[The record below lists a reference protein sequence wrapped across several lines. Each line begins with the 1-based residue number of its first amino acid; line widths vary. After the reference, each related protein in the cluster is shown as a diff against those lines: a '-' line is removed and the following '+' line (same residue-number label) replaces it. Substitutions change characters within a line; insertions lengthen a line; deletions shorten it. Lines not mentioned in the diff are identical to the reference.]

1 MRPWFRVPNFLP
13 LLEPGEAAAWIFL
26 LGSWHNGHNPG
37 INETRRKT
45 GWGAGRTTAFIKT
58 VAEWAESNGADVPEV
73 RRKNL
78 GNTCGTGAER
88 ERNGSGTPGASEN
101 ADNRQAPEQ
110 QRNGSGTG
118 AERERNDSRA
128 RDLLSEREEKTEKR
142 EERGERPPPQTAQEP
157 FQSPH
162 PAQSTTTLPIAAQ
175 RPLQAV
181 PDPMLAQSVQVVW
194 QSWRIEIGRAHV

>member
-13 LLEPGEAAAWIFL
+13 LLESGEAAAWIFL

-78 GNTCGTGAER
+78 GNATGTLPERQRNATGTPGTSENLNNQAALER
-88 ERNGSGTPGASEN
+88 ERNAIGTL
-101 ADNRQAPEQ
+101 PE
-110 QRNGSGTG
+110 RL
-118 AERERNDSRA
+118 RNDSRA
-128 RDLLSEREEKTEKR
+128 RVPFEKETEK
-142 EERGERPPPQTAQEP
+142 ETETEKGIPPTPQ
-157 FQSPH
+157 
-162 PAQSTTTLPIAAQ
+162 
-175 RPLQAV
+175 
-181 PDPMLAQSVQVVW
+181 
-194 QSWRIEIGRAHV
+194 